1 MFNTFAPK
9 AVIPP
14 SPNIN
19 AWIRRTT
26 VNTSTAASGAKNTM
40 ATKAPPTI
48 CPLVPKGIG
57 MFMDMIAKIP
67 AARTAKRGIRFSSK
81 LDLAHFTEKYN
92 ARQVYANLF
101 LHFSKVILFSCFFI
115 NEVLLKSIIFTSFE

>member
-14 SPNIN
+14 SPKIN
-19 AWIRRTT
+19 AWIRSTT
-26 VNTSTAASGAKNTM
+26 VNTSTAASGAKNTI
-40 ATKAPPTI
+40 ATKAPPTM
-48 CPLVPKGIG
+48 CPLVPNGIG

-67 AARTAKRGIRFSSK
+67 AASTAIRGIRFSSK

-92 ARQVYANLF
+92 ATI
-101 LHFSKVILFSCFFI
+101 KI
-115 NEVLLKSIIFTSFE
+115 T